1 MQSSFQAEAQLF
13 HGKSV
18 TPESPR
24 PLHIPEPSTIP
35 VLQNQIDPIFNLM
48 STHMKHPNAAR
59 DITTMD
65 HEMALKTATAGEAE
79 AIDTNDR
86 IENDVDYDAKLED
99 FYGDTR
105 SSEGDSVSMDMN
117 GVKAEHNQSD
127 SSLIQNHTSL
137 QADQPSTSIAF
148 HDTPPTTTQPNVEY
162 VPSSHSHS
170 NVSPQHLT
178 DTYEPFH
185 TPSNVDS
192 QTYRQTS
199 GPRAYETDETNI
211 KIGGQG
217 DETVENGGVNYQTL
231 LDNISPSSASE
242 SLAIDPS
249 ISQFELPTETTDIPI
264 PSSANL
270 PITNVPAPA
279 GLPPRPPPQEKPAI
293 HPNYVPGED
302 IRSYHFPHVHHAG
315 THTSLP
321 SQPSNSYRPVPGY
334 VSALPIS
341 ASGAP
346 GTSSAHNGLPPPPMA
361 TFQQPPRAGDQPH
374 ASPTTQQFQRDMA
387 GSSGTKAGAPADT
400 GDRGGRWA
408 PEVERMYDEFI
419 SDERVYTAEG
429 TWDRFPPGSRLFVG
443 NLPSEIVNKR
453 DIFQIFYKYGKL
465 AQISIKQA
473 YGFVQFLDPNACRA
487 ALENEQGMRIKD
499 RNMHLEISKPQK
511 NSRNAAA
518 SAAGDNLRASHYRR
532 SRSPDHIRR
541 QQSHGVGPRP
551 GADRFVPFSDFRD
564 EPRRRDDYRP
574 GRSPSPRG
582 YRGRDEYRGG
592 RDRSPDRY
600 YGRRSRSRSP
610 FGRAPRY
617 RSPSPRAR
625 EVDQEATLPIPRRDA
640 RDVPDV
646 QLILIEEVDRAFVT
660 YIESSFR
667 ERGLRCAVLI
677 LPGVPLEAVVKR
689 QILEGVQAIVK
700 LYRTSQLTGK
710 IPLQLFDRTGG
721 ADNVRFEEYDELEAR
736 IAAELVIRAKAKQ
749 ITAAVP
755 TPHNLYTAPS
765 APYSALPYTQAPQ
778 APLPQQAVPN
788 AGQPNIANLITSLDG
803 PALQKLL
810 GAMQQNP
817 QTPQTPQQHMPLQSP
832 AQNQDLSA
840 LLGNVGMQQQQQHHP
855 PHNQQSYPYAMVP
868 QQQQQQQPVQQ
879 YQYGASY
886 QQAPQQAGPPQHQQ
900 PQPGQHQHVQDIM
913 EQLAK
918 WKQ

>member
-13 HGKSV
+13 RGKSL

-24 PLHIPEPSTIP
+24 PLHFPEPSTIP

-48 STHMKHPNAAR
+48 STHMEHPHAAR
-59 DITTMD
+59 DLTTMD
-65 HEMALKTATAGEAE
+65 HEMAHNTASAGEAE
-79 AIDTNDR
+79 SINNTESMGNN
-86 IENDVDYDAKLED
+86 IDYDAKLED

-105 SSEGDSVSMDMN
+105 SSEGDSVSMDTN

-137 QADQPSTSIAF
+137 QADQPSTSIAL
-148 HDTPPTTTQPNVEY
+148 HDTNPTTAQPTFDY

-170 NVSPQHLT
+170 KVSSQHLT
-178 DTYEPFH
+178 ATYEPFH
-185 TPSNVDS
+185 TLPNTDS
-192 QTYRQTS
+192 QNYSHTS
-199 GPRAYETDETNI
+199 GPPAHEDDETNI
-211 KIGGQG
+211 KI
-217 DETVENGGVNYQTL
+217 DEYGEGIVENGGVNYQTL
-231 LDNISPSSASE
+231 LDNISPSSAPDP
-242 SLAIDPS
+242 LAIDSS
-249 ISQFELPTETTDIPI
+249 IFQFELPGEATDIPI

-270 PITNVPAPA
+270 PTTSVPAPA

-293 HPNYVPGED
+293 HPNYMPGED
-302 IRSYHFPHVHHAG
+302 IRSYHFPHAHHAG
-315 THTSLP
+315 THANLP
-321 SQPSNSYRPVPGY
+321 PQPSNAYRPVPAY
-334 VSALPIS
+334 ATAIPTS

-346 GTSSAHNGLPPPPMA
+346 GTSSAQNGLPPPPMA
-361 TFQQPPRAGDQPH
+361 TFQQPPRVVDQPQ
-374 ASPTTQQFQRDMA
+374 ASPTTQQFQRDTA
-387 GSSGTKAGAPADT
+387 GRSGPKPEAPADT

-408 PEVERMYDEFI
+408 PEVERMYDEFLGN
-419 SDERVYTAEG
+419 ERVYTAEG

-532 SRSPDHIRR
+532 SRSPDHVRR
-541 QQSHGVGPRP
+541 QQGHGVGPRP

-610 FGRAPRY
+610 FGRAARY

-625 EVDQEATLPIPRRDA
+625 EIDQEATLPIPRRDA

-700 LYRTSQLTGK
+700 LYRASQLTGK

-749 ITAAVP
+749 ITAVVP
-755 TPHNLYTAPS
+755 PAHNQYTAAPQ
-765 APYSALPYTQAPQ
+765 PYSTLPYAPAPHQ
-778 APLPQQAVPN
+778 APLQQQAVPN

-817 QTPQTPQQHMPLQSP
+817 QTPQAPQQHMPLQSP
-832 AQNQDLSA
+832 GPNQDLSA
-840 LLGNVGMQQQQQHHP
+840 LLGNVGMQRQLQHQSPHGQQT
-855 PHNQQSYPYAMVP
+855 YPYAMV
-868 QQQQQQQPVQQ
+868 QQQQQPAQQ
-879 YQYGASY
+879 YQYGPPY
-886 QQAPQQAGPPQHQQ
+886 QQAAQQTGPPQHQQ
-900 PQPGQHQHVQDIM
+900 PQPGQHLHVQNIM